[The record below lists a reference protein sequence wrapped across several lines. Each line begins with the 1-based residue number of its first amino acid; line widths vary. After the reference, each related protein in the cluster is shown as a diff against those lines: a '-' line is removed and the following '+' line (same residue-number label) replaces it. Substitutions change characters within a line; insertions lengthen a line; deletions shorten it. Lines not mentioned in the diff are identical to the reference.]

1 MVSASCLSKSEVAQ
15 FGLEGPAHGQPMQ
28 LRLMGRGSRDIE
40 EEQQQQLTRIGGINN
55 RDNVYPALQQS

>member
-28 LRLMGRGSRDIE
+28 LRSMGRGSRDIE
-40 EEQQQQLTRIGGINN
+40 EEQQQQLTRIGGIDN
-55 RDNVYPALQQS
+55 RDNMYPALQWS